1 MLLMDHTRTL
11 LDVLADHAAE
21 RPEKTA
27 FTFHKNTSRTY
38 GELWENINQFA
49 GFLINQGLKPRDR
62 VLIVLPNCRCF
73 FTAFYG
79 TQRAGGIAVPIYPGS
94 GIERIVRLAKLCE
107 ASTIIISKNFSQ
119 ARLVELEAGAKNIGV
134 SVCFVEESSFSG
146 EQKLFPKVSPE
157 DVSYIQFTSG
167 STGNPKGV
175 QLTHVN
181 LMTNI
186 KQMIEGMDISK
197 TDIFVNWLPV
207 YHDMGLILMTMVP
220 FYLGLDLVILP
231 TGILHIRNWLKSI
244 QNFQAT
250 FTAAPDFA
258 YRLCLLYIKNPS
270 NYDLSS
276 LRIALNAAEPVRSS
290 TIARFEKK
298 FRLKNVMLPAYGLA
312 EASVGVCC
320 WKPGQKIKVDSRG
333 FVSVGSPFPNIR
345 IEIMNNHK
353 RAKTGEIGE
362 IWVQS
367 KSNTLGYY
375 KNPKATRE
383 LFGGG
388 NFIRT
393 GDLGYVDTEGD
404 YYIVGRKKNIIK
416 QAGVN
421 IAAGEVEELLDPL
434 SFVRRTAALGID
446 RDRSQGEH
454 VYIFLEVNLKR
465 SLWQQQEILKDM
477 TIEVVQRFKDTFG
490 VTPGRVYLL
499 KSHSIPMTY
508 NGKIKHQELKD
519 LYLAGTLR
527 TRNLM
532 LFPEY

>member
-1 MLLMDHTRTL
+1 MLLMDHIRTL

-197 TDIFVNWLPV
+197 TDIFVN
-207 YHDMGLILMTMVP
+207 
-220 FYLGLDLVILP
+220 
-231 TGILHIRNWLKSI
+231 
-244 QNFQAT
+244 
-250 FTAAPDFA
+250 
-258 YRLCLLYIKNPS
+258 
-270 NYDLSS
+270 
-276 LRIALNAAEPVRSS
+276 
-290 TIARFEKK
+290 
-298 FRLKNVMLPAYGLA
+298 
-312 EASVGVCC
+312 
-320 WKPGQKIKVDSRG
+320 
-333 FVSVGSPFPNIR
+333 
-345 IEIMNNHK
+345 
-353 RAKTGEIGE
+353 
-362 IWVQS
+362 
-367 KSNTLGYY
+367 
-375 KNPKATRE
+375 
-383 LFGGG
+383 
-388 NFIRT
+388 
-393 GDLGYVDTEGD
+393 
-404 YYIVGRKKNIIK
+404 
-416 QAGVN
+416 
-421 IAAGEVEELLDPL
+421 
-434 SFVRRTAALGID
+434 
-446 RDRSQGEH
+446 
-454 VYIFLEVNLKR
+454 
-465 SLWQQQEILKDM
+465 
-477 TIEVVQRFKDTFG
+477 
-490 VTPGRVYLL
+490 
-499 KSHSIPMTY
+499 
-508 NGKIKHQELKD
+508 
-519 LYLAGTLR
+519 
-527 TRNLM
+527 
-532 LFPEY
+532 